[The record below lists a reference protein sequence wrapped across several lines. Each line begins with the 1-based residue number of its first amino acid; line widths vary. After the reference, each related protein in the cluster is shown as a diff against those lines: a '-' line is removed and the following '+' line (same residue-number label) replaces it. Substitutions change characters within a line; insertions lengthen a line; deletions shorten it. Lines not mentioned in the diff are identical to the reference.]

1 MLYSGASSTNIPKF
15 TISQALKLLQIVIS
29 KINRTGKQGIFI
41 WGSPGIGKSDLVKE
55 LALLTN
61 RDFIDIRLSTLDP
74 VDLRGLPSIDT
85 QTNQTNWIP
94 PNFLPTSENNPGIL
108 FLDEINAAPPSIQTA
123 AYQLILD
130 RKIGT
135 YIVPENWI
143 IIAAGNRLGDRS
155 ITFRLPTALS
165 NRFTHLEIEVSTE
178 EWYQWAWKNS
188 IDPYIIS
195 FLRYQPE
202 LLNRFDPETEEM
214 AFPTPRSWA
223 FASSFED
230 VRSED
235 LVLYYKAIQGTVG
248 EAVAQQ
254 FLAYLKY
261 QDQIP
266 DPDSILE
273 GKNYETP
280 KSPDMQYL
288 LMSGLINELLSNFTH
303 ERIKQYFAYVS
314 KFSKTEFVD
323 YGVVLV
329 KELLLAIE
337 SNTNLE
343 QSKSILTDHNS
354 FKNWVNDNIEVFT

>member
-1 MLYSGASSTNIPKF
+1 MLNSNSTNIPTF
-15 TISQALKLLQIVIS
+15 TISQALRLLQIVI
-29 KINRTGKQGIFI
+29 KQINQTGKQGIFI

-55 LALLTN
+55 LARITD

-74 VDLRGLPSIDT
+74 VDLRGLPSIDSSTSQT
-85 QTNQTNWIP
+85 QWIP
-94 PNFLPTSENNPGIL
+94 PNFLPTEQNNPGIL

-135 YIVPENWI
+135 YTVPANWI

-155 ITFRLPTALS
+155 VTFRLPTALS
-165 NRFTHLEIEVSTE
+165 NRFTHLEIEVSAE
-178 EWYQWAWKNS
+178 EWYQWAWKND
-188 IDPYIIS
+188 IDPFIIG

-223 FASSFED
+223 FASSFID
-230 VRSED
+230 VRGED
-235 LVLYYKAIQGTVG
+235 IILYYKAIQGTVG
-248 EAVAQQ
+248 EAAAQQ

-261 QDQIP
+261 KDRIP
-266 DPDSILE
+266 DPETILE

-288 LMSGLINELLSNFTH
+288 LMSGLVNALINNFSSN
-303 ERIKQYFAYVS
+303 RIKNYFSYVS
-314 KFSKTEFVD
+314 EFSNTQFVD
-323 YGVVLV
+323 HGVVLV
-329 KELLLAIE
+329 KELLLAAE
-337 SNTNLE
+337 NNPNLGDSKTVLTN
-343 QSKSILTDHNS
+343 HNS
-354 FKNWVNDNIEVFT
+354 FKNWVNDNIEVFS